1 MVWCGQG
8 ADETIGLNKAGNG
21 VNVGGGGGW
30 WLSLES
36 SMAELHV
43 IGYLKTITNLKKN
56 DTAEKMH
63 FEVF

>member
-21 VNVGGGGGW
+21 VNVGGGRRVVVEFG
-30 WLSLES
+30 S

-56 DTAEKMH
+56 DKAEKVH